1 MFGFFKKK
9 ESSST
14 EILDAEPHNQSENGS
29 LETSAG
35 YVAAYSAQQA
45 VQQAAKTFAKPDSY
59 TGNRN
64 LYDSQAAKASAK
76 KALFKDGNVV
86 RDPYTGERLVLTR
99 AEARQLYGDNWTKH
113 LAESDHIKP
122 LEKIYQDTRNNV
134 WNTTEDIRAAANSG
148 DNMRVS
154 SRQFNNAKRSRTN
167 KEFVEDEVYLKSK
180 GVNLT
185 DEGRRNAILDG
196 ETAEASINKQL
207 RQSTIKNVVRTGHEA
222 GIEGAQQAGGTAL
235 TMSAIMN
242 ISSVIR
248 GEKSSEEAIEDTL
261 MDGGKAAVTGYAMGG
276 GLTVVSHSLSE
287 SSSEFIRG
295 LVESNVPGKVI
306 TAVMVTGDT
315 LKRYAD
321 GEITTQE
328 CLIELGDKGLNLAT
342 MGYSMAVGQTL
353 IPIPIV
359 GGAVGALVGSTLTS
373 TYYQNLIHTLQTKE
387 LEHQERM
394 RIIEECHQ
402 AVQQTKAFRQE
413 LENYLQTYFKD
424 YQDCF
429 EGALSAMRFSY
440 QAGDADGI
448 IASANDIT
456 RKLGGTVQYETVQ
469 EFKTFLDSDDAFI
482 L

>member
-14 EILDAEPHNQSENGS
+14 EILDAEPYDQSENGS
-29 LETSAG
+29 LEIGAG
-35 YVAAYSAQQA
+35 YASTYSAQQA
-45 VQQAAKTFAKPDSY
+45 VEQAAKTFVKPDSY

-64 LYDSQAAKASAK
+64 LYDSQAAKVSAK
-76 KALFKDGNVV
+76 KALFKDGNIV
-86 RDPYTGERLVLTR
+86 RDPYTGERLVLTK
-99 AEARQLYGDNWTKH
+99 AEARQLYGDSWTKH

-134 WNTTEDIRAAANSG
+134 WNTTEDIKAAANSG
-148 DNMRVS
+148 DNIRVS
-154 SRQFNNAKRSRTN
+154 SRQFNNSKRSRTN
-167 KEFVEDEVYLKSK
+167 KEFVEDEVYLKNK

-207 RQSTIKNVVRTGHEA
+207 RHSTMKNMVRTGHEA
-222 GIEGAQQAGGTAL
+222 GMNGARQAGGTAL

-287 SSSEFIRG
+287 SSSQFIQG
-295 LVESNVPGKVI
+295 LAKSNVPGKVI

-328 CLIELGDKGLNLAT
+328 CIIELGDKGLNLAT
-342 MGYSMAVGQTL
+342 MGYSMAVGQAL
-353 IPIPIV
+353 IPIPVV
-359 GGAVGALVGSTLTS
+359 GGAIGALVGSTLTS
-373 TYYQNLIHTLQTKE
+373 TYYQNLIYTLQTRE

-402 AVQQTKAFRQE
+402 AAQQTKAFRQE

-456 RKLGGTVQYETVQ
+456 RKLGGTVQYETAE